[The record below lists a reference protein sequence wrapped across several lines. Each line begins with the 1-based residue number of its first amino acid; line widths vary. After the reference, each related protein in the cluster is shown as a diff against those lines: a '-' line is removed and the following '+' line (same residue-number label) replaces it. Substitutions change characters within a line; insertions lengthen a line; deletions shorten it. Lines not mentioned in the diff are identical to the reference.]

1 MNKPY
6 SESCDQNKK
15 PILKVL
21 QPLLAAASD
30 VLEIGSGTGQHAL
43 YFSQMMPHLTWN
55 TSDCAGYL
63 AGINCW
69 LNDAEL
75 SNIKAPFELD
85 VTRSEWPSLQV
96 DTVFTA
102 NTVHIMHQHDVT
114 NLFTGVGSL
123 LKTGGDFIIYGPFNY
138 DNAYTSVS
146 NADFDLWLKSRDP
159 LSGIKD
165 FEELELL
172 ANNAGM
178 VLVSDY
184 EMPANNR
191 ILHFTRVS

>member
-15 PILKVL
+15 PILKIL

-69 LNDAEL
+69 LNDAGL

-85 VTRSEWPSLQV
+85 VTRSEWPSEI
-96 DTVFTA
+96 A
-102 NTVHIMHQHDVT
+102 
-114 NLFTGVGSL
+114 
-123 LKTGGDFIIYGPFNY
+123 LK
-138 DNAYTSVS
+138 
-146 NADFDLWLKSRDP
+146 
-159 LSGIKD
+159 
-165 FEELELL
+165 
-172 ANNAGM
+172 
-178 VLVSDY
+178 
-184 EMPANNR
+184 
-191 ILHFTRVS
+191 